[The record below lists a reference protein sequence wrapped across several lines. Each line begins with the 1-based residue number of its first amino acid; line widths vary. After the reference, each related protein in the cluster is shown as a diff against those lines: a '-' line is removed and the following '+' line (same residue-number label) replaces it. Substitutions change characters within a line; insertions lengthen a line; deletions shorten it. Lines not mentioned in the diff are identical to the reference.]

1 MNHYDPIC
9 VEDGAGYTISDCTD
23 YQRGG
28 WDNVGIVNN
37 AFDGVPYLGVE
48 KYMAGRGGQYDSMI
62 SAVMY
67 RLDENCYSNAAG
79 TASHQLTLG
88 HSAILT
94 MYSDATCTNV
104 ESTTTIRM
112 EHVGVSRF
120 GLSYDDMTFFIG
132 VMDHSAALFGANSP
146 HLVVEEYPDQWCLQV
161 ENVTVYSA
169 DGSCHTSSDGA
180 TSFRASI
187 NTADSTAT
195 ITMYSDSA
203 CNFVASD
210 TKLDGQALSSSPC
223 LSYQWYTI
231 SDCTDYQRGGWDD
244 VGIIR
249 DAFDG
254 VPYLGVE
261 KYMAG
266 RGGQYDS
273 MISAVMYRLDENCY
287 SNAAG
292 TASHQLTLGHSAIL
306 TMYSD
311 ATCTNVESTT
321 TIRMEHVGVS
331 RFGLSYDDMT
341 FFIGVM
347 DHSAALFGANSPHL
361 VVEEYPDQWCLQ
373 VENVTVYS
381 ADGSCHTSSDGA
393 TSFRASINTADSTA
407 TITMYSDSACNFV
420 ASDTKLDGQALSS
433 SPCLSYQCE
442 HRFNCARRYSVGGL
456 GDLSSPG
463 KKSAVVVYE
472 DSYCAMSP
480 IQVTI
485 TTPMQCMPPPTPR
498 CETLFAG
505 PNAVYERRECV
516 ENVDKFV
523 NSNFRSTA
531 YLIVENYASGT
542 SCQILNNATIAPP
555 SECDE
560 CEQRTAQVNCD
571 DCGLVYCSQCDVHRH
586 RKGKLQLHKRVQ
598 ITRNR
603 FEAPELEE
611 ILEEAGNSTAN
622 WKNYDVCEW
631 LEAHDLKL
639 FVEEA
644 QVQKITGATLLSS
657 EGLEKF
663 LDAATGVSRGH
674 KKKLQREVQKLQ
686 NLVKTEASESK
697 MSPTPAPSPPI
708 RRASNSMRRI
718 GLDLRVDVEPAAA
731 KPPPRRGTSL
741 KPLGLGQL
749 KIEVNEDDRAAIAAP
764 TRTAGGRKNSGSLGL
779 DIAQVKKEE
788 KTVAASFDFS
798 ATGRLQTQGFE
809 IDTRGI
815 ANAPFANSQQH
826 SGNGTK
832 PVSSTESISTKDH
845 LLILEELGHG
855 AGGKVYKA
863 LYMPTFRLVAVK
875 VIRVYD
881 QKKRHQMVRELK
893 SLYVNFVPLATA
905 TFPSTSAA
913 TSSATQAACEELVV
927 FYDAYTN
934 PEIGS
939 VSIVLEYMDG
949 GSLEDYV
956 QSASEGGGCLT
967 EKEIANVAACGL
979 KGLAFLHEHHQLH
992 RDIKLSNMLINH
1004 QGQVKISD
1012 FGISRDLESTLAKA
1026 TTFTGTLLYM
1036 APERISGGMYSYPSD
1051 LWSFGLAVMACAIGK
1066 LPVPTKDGYW
1076 GVVHAVQ
1083 EQPSPRLRDYGDHF
1097 SPELCDF
1104 LDQCLQKNP
1113 MYRPPAA
1120 GLLEHP
1126 FIKKNYSPREQ
1137 TNVRLSRD
1145 QQPPTAKAL
1154 EHSRQELR
1162 NIAEKAQ
1169 ICGALT
1175 PRSITFKF
1183 GLREGYTC
1191 VDSDFVLY
1199 AFPELLEGE
1208 KPHSSIATCSDVDGG
1223 ETGDGEARS
1232 PASYDTPNVKGCTLS
1247 NLPHSDRRYRY
1258 ELTLLKTGETVF
1270 EEIKK
1275 ENALFFMHT
1284 GDLHYHNLVVNNV
1297 AAFRDG
1303 YDSIFASPAGQ
1314 SMLAMDVPFV
1324 YMWDDHDF
1332 GPDNSDSTAPGR
1344 NASVQA
1350 TPNTA
1355 PAAATKTVLGKKQKA
1370 WFKTELVRVTSDPN
1384 IRLIIWVNTMPWLD
1398 DERKWGHFVHE
1409 QQELVNF
1416 IKAHGLNKWVPIVIV
1431 SGDAHMLA
1439 VDDGSHSPG
1448 NLTVL
1453 HSAALGRPGS
1463 IKGGPYSHGAFP
1475 GSGQYAV
1482 MDVTDEGGKDGRV
1495 CLYYR
1500 GMNIYKGKLVEFD
1513 TCHPERTPPV
1523 TPYYPPPIPVRIMM
1537 RVFKKAK
1544 RYTGTAAFVVI
1555 TVIALVVCR
1564 SRRQRAVDTKKHS

>member
-1 MNHYDPIC
+1 MKSP
-9 VEDGAGYTISDCTD
+9 
-23 YQRGG
+23 
-28 WDNVGIVNN
+28 
-37 AFDGVPYLGVE
+37 VP
-48 KYMAGRGGQYDSMI
+48 A
-62 SAVMY
+62 
-67 RLDENCYSNAAG
+67 
-79 TASHQLTLG
+79 
-88 HSAILT
+88 
-94 MYSDATCTNV
+94 
-104 ESTTTIRM
+104 
-112 EHVGVSRF
+112 
-120 GLSYDDMTFFIG
+120 
-132 VMDHSAALFGANSP
+132 
-146 HLVVEEYPDQWCLQV
+146 
-161 ENVTVYSA
+161 
-169 DGSCHTSSDGA
+169 
-180 TSFRASI
+180 
-187 NTADSTAT
+187 ADSCL
-195 ITMYSDSA
+195 YG
-203 CNFVASD
+203 FVVGMDKLLALDLHDNQTTGMDPAS
-210 TKLDGQALSSSPC
+210 S
-223 LSYQWYTI
+223 
-231 SDCTDYQRGGWDD
+231 
-244 VGIIR
+244 
-249 DAFDG
+249 
-254 VPYLGVE
+254 
-261 KYMAG
+261 
-266 RGGQYDS
+266 
-273 MISAVMYRLDENCY
+273 
-287 SNAAG
+287 
-292 TASHQLTLGHSAIL
+292 
-306 TMYSD
+306 
-311 ATCTNVESTT
+311 
-321 TIRMEHVGVS
+321 
-331 RFGLSYDDMT
+331 
-341 FFIGVM
+341 
-347 DHSAALFGANSPHL
+347 
-361 VVEEYPDQWCLQ
+361 
-373 VENVTVYS
+373 
-381 ADGSCHTSSDGA
+381 
-393 TSFRASINTADSTA
+393 
-407 TITMYSDSACNFV
+407 
-420 ASDTKLDGQALSS
+420 
-433 SPCLSYQCE
+433 
-442 HRFNCARRYSVGGL
+442 
-456 GDLSSPG
+456 
-463 KKSAVVVYE
+463 
-472 DSYCAMSP
+472 
-480 IQVTI
+480 
-485 TTPMQCMPPPTPR
+485 
-498 CETLFAG
+498 
-505 PNAVYERRECV
+505 
-516 ENVDKFV
+516 
-523 NSNFRSTA
+523 
-531 YLIVENYASGT
+531 
-542 SCQILNNATIAPP
+542 APP

-586 RKGKLQLHKRVQ
+586 RKGKLQLHQRVQ
-598 ITRNR
+598 ITRKR

-686 NLVKTEASESK
+686 SLVKTEASESK

-779 DIAQVKKEE
+779 DIAQVKTEE

-1169 ICGALT
+1169 IWCRDHADAL
-1175 PRSITFKF
+1175 RRLASINEASETSNHSKIEALARQLRVPVDEVASHFTF
-1183 GLREGYTC
+1183 
-1191 VDSDFVLY
+1191 
-1199 AFPELLEGE
+1199 
-1208 KPHSSIATCSDVDGG
+1208 
-1223 ETGDGEARS
+1223 
-1232 PASYDTPNVKGCTLS
+1232 
-1247 NLPHSDRRYRY
+1247 
-1258 ELTLLKTGETVF
+1258 
-1270 EEIKK
+1270 
-1275 ENALFFMHT
+1275 
-1284 GDLHYHNLVVNNV
+1284 
-1297 AAFRDG
+1297 
-1303 YDSIFASPAGQ
+1303 
-1314 SMLAMDVPFV
+1314 
-1324 YMWDDHDF
+1324 
-1332 GPDNSDSTAPGR
+1332 
-1344 NASVQA
+1344 
-1350 TPNTA
+1350 
-1355 PAAATKTVLGKKQKA
+1355 
-1370 WFKTELVRVTSDPN
+1370 
-1384 IRLIIWVNTMPWLD
+1384 LD
-1398 DERKWGHFVHE
+1398 EYCK
-1409 QQELVNF
+1409 
-1416 IKAHGLNKWVPIVIV
+1416 
-1431 SGDAHMLA
+1431 
-1439 VDDGSHSPG
+1439 
-1448 NLTVL
+1448 
-1453 HSAALGRPGS
+1453 
-1463 IKGGPYSHGAFP
+1463 
-1475 GSGQYAV
+1475 
-1482 MDVTDEGGKDGRV
+1482 
-1495 CLYYR
+1495 
-1500 GMNIYKGKLVEFD
+1500 
-1513 TCHPERTPPV
+1513 
-1523 TPYYPPPIPVRIMM
+1523 
-1537 RVFKKAK
+1537 
-1544 RYTGTAAFVVI
+1544 
-1555 TVIALVVCR
+1555 
-1564 SRRQRAVDTKKHS
+1564 